1 MAPTL
6 PALLCLGLSVGLR
19 TQVQAE
25 TPPKPTI
32 WAEPGS
38 VVPWLSP
45 VSIWCQGTLGAQEF
59 RLDKEGSSVPWD
71 TQKPLEPR
79 DKAKFSISLMTDQ
92 YAGHYWCYYLR
103 GYHWS
108 ERSDPLEL
116 VVTGLYGKPSL
127 SALPSPVVT
136 SGGNVTLQCG
146 SRRGLNR
153 FLLTKEGED
162 ESSRTLDGQRSPDGQ
177 TQALFPVGPVSPGHG
192 WTFRCYGFNRDT
204 PRVWSAPSDPLEL
217 LVPETPPKPTIW
229 AEPGSVVPWL
239 SPVSIW
245 CQGTLGAQEFRLDKE
260 GSSVPW
266 DTQKPLEPRD
276 KAKFSIS
283 LMTDQYAGHYWCSY
297 LRGYHWSERSDPL
310 ELVVT
315 GPYGKPSL
323 SALPSPVVTS
333 GGNVTLQCGS
343 RQGFNRFLLTK
354 EGEDESSR
362 TLDGQRS
369 PNGQTQA
376 LFPVGPVSPGHGWTF
391 RCYGFY
397 RDTPRV
403 WSAPSDPLELLVSE
417 TTPKP
422 TIWAEPGSVVPWGS
436 PVSIWCQGTLG
447 AQEFR
452 LDKEGI
458 SVPWDGQKPLE
469 PGDKAKFSISLMTG
483 QHAGHYRCYYL
494 RGYHWSERS
503 DPLELVVTGP
513 SGKPSLSALPS
524 PLVTSGGNVTL
535 QCGSRQGFNR
545 FLLTKEGEDESS
557 RTLDGQRSPDGQTQA
572 LFPVGP
578 VSPGHGWTFR
588 CYGFYRDTPQV
599 WSAPSDPLE
608 LLVSGLSG
616 KPSLLSPR
624 GPVVTSGQNL
634 TLQCRSDAG
643 YARFALSKEGGRD
656 LPQRPARRAQ
666 GGLSQADFPLGPVGT
681 VHGGRYRCY
690 GGHGLSSEWSAPSD
704 PLELLVAGEWP
715 AGLLRDRPSLSAR
728 PGPSVAPGE
737 NVTLLCQS
745 GNRTDT
751 FLLSQEGAAHRPL
764 RLRAQAQGGRFR
776 AEFSLSPVS
785 SAHGGT
791 YRCYRALSTD
801 PHLLSR
807 PSEPLAL
814 LVSGLTWYLSVL
826 IGVSVTFVLLLLVLL
841 LLFLRH
847 RGRDSHRKSGATDR
861 GPEDRGPQ
869 SSSSPAADTQDQA
882 IYAAV
887 SDAQSEVGLQL
898 DRRQA
903 ATSEAPQDVTYA
915 QLNHSTVRRGTA
927 APPSPPVGEPPADP
941 SEYAALAFR

>member
-403 WSAPSDPLELLVSE
+403 WSAPSDPLELLVS
-417 TTPKP
+417 
-422 TIWAEPGSVVPWGS
+422 
-436 PVSIWCQGTLG
+436 
-447 AQEFR
+447 
-452 LDKEGI
+452 
-458 SVPWDGQKPLE
+458 
-469 PGDKAKFSISLMTG
+469 
-483 QHAGHYRCYYL
+483 
-494 RGYHWSERS
+494 
-503 DPLELVVTGP
+503 
-513 SGKPSLSALPS
+513 
-524 PLVTSGGNVTL
+524 
-535 QCGSRQGFNR
+535 
-545 FLLTKEGEDESS
+545 
-557 RTLDGQRSPDGQTQA
+557 
-572 LFPVGP
+572 
-578 VSPGHGWTFR
+578 
-588 CYGFYRDTPQV
+588 
-599 WSAPSDPLE
+599 
-608 LLVSGLSG
+608 GLSG
-616 KPSLLSPR
+616 KPSLLSPQ

-666 GGLSQADFPLGPVGT
+666 GGLSQANFPLGPVGT

-704 PLELLVAGEWP
+704 PLELLVAG
-715 AGLLRDRPSLSAR
+715 LLRDRPSLSAR

-737 NVTLLCQS
+737 SVTLLCQS

-764 RLRAQAQGGRFR
+764 RLRAQDQGGRFR

-814 LVSGLTWYLSVL
+814 LVSDYTVQNLIRMGLAAS
-826 IGVSVTFVLLLLVLL
+826 VLLLLGVLL
-841 LLFLRH
+841 CQARH
-847 RGRDSHRKSGATDR
+847 DRKEARD
-861 GPEDRGPQ
+861 
-869 SSSSPAADTQDQA
+869 AAR
-882 IYAAV
+882 
-887 SDAQSEVGLQL
+887 S
-898 DRRQA
+898 
-903 ATSEAPQDVTYA
+903 
-915 QLNHSTVRRGTA
+915 
-927 APPSPPVGEPPADP
+927 
-941 SEYAALAFR
+941 